1 MAGLIHRSEI
11 SNGRWIET
19 SMVRL
24 DGREEFRQR
33 PKYGN
38 LHAIFEIGSEWGEIH
53 TDEHN
58 ALDFPNGTVDH
69 LAKYT
74 EEKTSIPQNLAR
86 VGIVIGGIIAG
97 AALLKY
103 LGEKIK

>member
-1 MAGLIHRSEI
+1 MSD
-11 SNGRWIET
+11 GRWIET
-19 SMVRL
+19 SIVRL

-38 LHAIFEIGSEWGEIH
+38 LHAIFEKNSEWGEIH

-58 ALDFPNGTVDH
+58 ALDFPNGTVVH

-74 EEKTSIPQNLAR
+74 NEKTSIPEDWAKAGLV
-86 VGIVIGGIIAG
+86 VGGLVVG
-97 AALLKY
+97 AAILKY
-103 LGEKIK
+103 LGGK

>member
-1 MAGLIHRSEI
+1 MTGFINLSQMDPEEWINTSLARSD
-11 SNGRWIET
+11 GKIEY
-19 SMVRL
+19 
-24 DGREEFRQR
+24 RQR

-38 LHAIFEIGSEWGEIH
+38 LHALFEKNSEWGEIH
-53 TDEHN
+53 NDEHN

-74 EEKTSIPQNLAR
+74 NEKTSIPEDWASA
-86 VGIVIGGIIAG
+86 GIVVGGLVVG

-103 LGEKIK
+103 IEEKI